1 MSLEVLKIH
10 IERLVY
16 LRNISEEQLTQI
28 KKGDRNLAEL
38 LISNEIKN

>member
-16 LRNISEEQLTQI
+16 LRNIFEEQLTQI